1 MIYTPTQHV
10 MLCYAYACPADCRG
24 QMATARGEICSLK
37 EGRAIRSAGDSSVST
52 FHGGCTSQRM
62 KLWIWL
68 HVSSCVLQ
76 DAFFFSDWRQ

>member
-52 FHGGCTSQRM
+52 FHGGCTSQR
-62 KLWIWL
+62 KGKQIEGQVVACTFPL
-68 HVSSCVLQ
+68 
-76 DAFFFSDWRQ
+76 RE